1 METQS
6 KSTKVNVNSQSQR
19 KSQHDAFGTKIRD
32 KTLKATGF
40 IVNKYILC
48 QQNIFNRF
56 VILVFYVI
64 YIFCL
69 YDKIYIRLNVRV
81 LLVLFTF
88 VMF

>member
-1 METQS
+1 LIIIDYGGVLLDLNCSLILSTQT

-32 KTLKATGF
+32 KTLKATEF

-56 VILVFYVI
+56 RHFSILCNI
-64 YIFCL
+64 
-69 YDKIYIRLNVRV
+69 
-81 LLVLFTF
+81 
-88 VMF
+88 